1 MQLGSRT
8 AYAREKGRAALCGPP
23 SHAAGGDIG
32 GKIWPS
38 AEYLASWGVR
48 GSGLFSSFREFD
60 SLRDHRITTRTTL
73 MMTIEMTKVKKRV
86 DGAAV
91 GGKAHYLASKNG
103 DLFQV
108 SAAHERWDGTVP

>member
-1 MQLGSRT
+1 
-8 AYAREKGRAALCGPP
+8 
-23 SHAAGGDIG
+23 
-32 GKIWPS
+32 
-38 AEYLASWGVR
+38 
-48 GSGLFSSFREFD
+48 
-60 SLRDHRITTRTTL
+60 

-108 SAAHERWDGTVP
+108 SAAHERWDGTVPSAEPCRGTGSRTPSLCAAPSRPPSRVRRCSSGSRKVVCLRGAQHGEKFQAPERRV

>member
-1 MQLGSRT
+1 
-8 AYAREKGRAALCGPP
+8 
-23 SHAAGGDIG
+23 
-32 GKIWPS
+32 
-38 AEYLASWGVR
+38 
-48 GSGLFSSFREFD
+48 
-60 SLRDHRITTRTTL
+60 

>member
-1 MQLGSRT
+1 
-8 AYAREKGRAALCGPP
+8 
-23 SHAAGGDIG
+23 
-32 GKIWPS
+32 
-38 AEYLASWGVR
+38 
-48 GSGLFSSFREFD
+48 
-60 SLRDHRITTRTTL
+60 

-108 SAAHERWDGTVP
+108 SAAHERWKMRSRTAASSSCPPL

>member
-1 MQLGSRT
+1 
-8 AYAREKGRAALCGPP
+8 
-23 SHAAGGDIG
+23 
-32 GKIWPS
+32 
-38 AEYLASWGVR
+38 
-48 GSGLFSSFREFD
+48 
-60 SLRDHRITTRTTL
+60 

-108 SAAHERWDGTVP
+108 SAAHERWDGTVPSAEKMHLIVDVTARSLRTPRD